1 MPSTLEDLCCPI
13 CHDIFKDPVILNCT
27 HNFCRACVESE
38 WRTKPRKCPLCSR
51 RHSKHLPP
59 DIALRNECEVLLRQR
74 TELESVCKLHNED
87 LTLFCRNHLQPV
99 CLNCRDTEQHNG
111 HTIRP
116 IKKEAPIIRKKL
128 EEKLKPLKDKIQEL
142 SRSKQ
147 NFLETAFHIK
157 TQGRLSETRIS
168 EHFQRLHQ
176 FLEKEQQNRIQAVRE
191 EEEQKIKSL
200 EDKMA
205 EIGKEI
211 QALSEIIASI
221 EKQLEV
227 PDISILL
234 KYKATVKK
242 IKHCPL
248 METPKLGSGALID
261 QAKHLGNLD
270 FNIWNNMKNLVE
282 FYPVILDPNTAHPE
296 LTLSEDLT
304 SVKCVNEQ
312 QIPDIPERFTSYYRV
327 LGSEGFSCGNHS
339 WEVEVSGK
347 EYWSVG
353 VVSGSVQR
361 KGKMDAGNWEIYF
374 INGNYK
380 VVSRPDTFILLDVQ
394 NLSRV
399 RVNLDCDK
407 GTLSFHDADTD
418 MCLYTFTECLSES
431 LFPCFLT
438 YNTTPLKVSPSK
450 SYFNISSCRL

>member
-1 MPSTLEDLCCPI
+1 MASRCEEDLCCPI
-13 CHDIFKDPVILNCT
+13 CHDIYKDPVILNCT

-38 WRTKPRKCPLCSR
+38 WRTKPRKCPLCSK
-51 RHSKHLPP
+51 RHSKELPP
-59 DIALRNECEVLLRQR
+59 NIPLRNKCQVRLRQER
-74 TELESVCKLHNED
+74 VCKLHNED
-87 LTLFCRNHLQPV
+87 LKLFCRDHLQPV
-99 CLNCRDTEQHNG
+99 CLVCRDSEQHNG

-116 IKKEAPIIRKKL
+116 INEEAPIIRKKL
-128 EEKLKPLKDKIQEL
+128 EDKLKPLKDKIQEL
-142 SRSKQ
+142 SKSKQ
-147 NFLETAFHIK
+147 LFTESASHIK
-157 TQGRLSETRIS
+157 SQVCLTETRIIK
-168 EHFQRLHQ
+168 HFQRLHQ
-176 FLEKEQQNRIQAVRE
+176 FLEKEERNRIQALRE
-191 EEEQKIKSL
+191 EEKQKTKRL
-200 EDKMA
+200 EDKIA

-234 KYKATVKK
+234 KYKATKK
-242 IKHCPL
+242 RVKHCPL
-248 METPKLGSGALID
+248 METPKLGSGAVIN

-304 SVKCVNEQ
+304 SIRCVNEQ
-312 QIPDIPERFTSYYRV
+312 RIPDIPERFASYDRV

-353 VVSGSVQR
+353 VVSESVQR

-374 INGNYK
+374 INGKYK
-380 VVSRPDTFILLDVQ
+380 VVSRPDTFKQLDVQ
-394 NLSRV
+394 NLSTV
-399 RVNLDCDK
+399 RVNLDYDK
-407 GTLSFHDADTD
+407 GTISFYNADTNAR
-418 MCLYTFTECLSES
+418 LYKFTCSFSER
-431 LFPCFLT
+431 LFPTFLT
-438 YNTTPLKVSPSK
+438 YNTAPLKILPSK
-450 SYFNISSCRL
+450 PYLTISSAL